1 VCVGGRG
8 SERLSLSDTCAVTK
22 PTSEYARVSGGV
34 GGDFVPARPSSCT
47 LTSIDQRRAR
57 EAYSERQVLER
68 THSGAEECGR
78 VRGGEGVGTAKS
90 VGHCAV
96 ARPTWEY
103 ARACGGVRGD
113 FGPARPSS
121 CTLTSIDQRRAREVY
136 SERQVLKGTHSGAE
150 GSGRVVLSLLSL
162 PFKFCRTK

>member
-1 VCVGGRG
+1 
-8 SERLSLSDTCAVTK
+8 
-22 PTSEYARVSGGV
+22 
-34 GGDFVPARPSSCT
+34 VPARLSSCT

-68 THSGAEECGR
+68 THSGAEQCGR

-113 FGPARPSS
+113 FRPARPSS

-136 SERQVLKGTHSGAE
+136 SERQVLKGTYSGAE
-150 GSGRVVLSLLSL
+150 GRGRVVLSLLSL
-162 PFKFCRTK
+162 PFKFCRTKENGGTISSGNKPSLLL

>member
-1 VCVGGRG
+1 M
-8 SERLSLSDTCAVTK
+8 
-22 PTSEYARVSGGV
+22 
-34 GGDFVPARPSSCT
+34 
-47 LTSIDQRRAR
+47 
-57 EAYSERQVLER
+57 
-68 THSGAEECGR
+68 R

-103 ARACGGVRGD
+103 ARASGGVRGD

-121 CTLTSIDQRRAREVY
+121 CTLTSIDQRRAREAY

-150 GSGRVVLSLLSL
+150 GSGRVVVVRGGGERGTAKS
-162 PFKFCRTK
+162 CRMRRRQTVR

>member
-1 VCVGGRG
+1 MCVGGRG

-57 EAYSERQVLER
+57 EAYSERQVL
-68 THSGAEECGR
+68 
-78 VRGGEGVGTAKS
+78 
-90 VGHCAV
+90 
-96 ARPTWEY
+96 
-103 ARACGGVRGD
+103 
-113 FGPARPSS
+113 
-121 CTLTSIDQRRAREVY
+121 
-136 SERQVLKGTHSGAE
+136 KGTHSGAE

-162 PFKFCRTK
+162 PFKFCRTKSNGGTIISSGNK

>member
-1 VCVGGRG
+1 MNDMSWSVRTVVRRSVGVCVGGRG

-103 ARACGGVRGD
+103 ARASGGVGV
-113 FGPARPSS
+113 GHLLPSVHAS
-121 CTLTSIDQRRAREVY
+121 W
-136 SERQVLKGTHSGAE
+136 
-150 GSGRVVLSLLSL
+150 
-162 PFKFCRTK
+162 

>member
-1 VCVGGRG
+1 M
-8 SERLSLSDTCAVTK
+8 
-22 PTSEYARVSGGV
+22 
-34 GGDFVPARPSSCT
+34 PARPSSCT

-103 ARACGGVRGD
+103 TRASDGVGGD

>member
-1 VCVGGRG
+1 MHKSGNV
-8 SERLSLSDTCAVTK
+8 DVTLCL
-22 PTSEYARVSGGV
+22 RV
-34 GGDFVPARPSSCT
+34 RHPSSCT

-90 VGHCAV
+90 VGHCTV

-103 ARACGGVRGD
+103 TRASDRVGGD

-121 CTLTSIDQRRAREVY
+121 CTLTSIDQRRARGAC
-136 SERQVLKGTHSGAE
+136 SERHVVKGTHSGAE
-150 GSGRVVLSLLSL
+150 GCRRVVGEGGGVSEGTAKSDGTLRRRQTVSI
-162 PFKFCRTK
+162 